1 MAQIGMLALFSTVTP
16 NPLLDEKN
24 SSTKSLE
31 KPTLVSSPS
40 FYSYMSNPKEA
51 FQRYVLGLHAKTKRS
66 LAEEAESGDETSV
79 TAWLREGADPNEQ
92 DSYGYTPLIN
102 ASALG
107 RLKAVKHLVQSGA
120 DLNKSGPF
128 GFSALHAAAQNG
140 HREVVSYLLRNGA
153 DINQQNN
160 DMDTAMHL
168 AIRAQRIEIVYML
181 LRNGGNPKIEGF
193 NKKNSIQ
200 CARETGLLDLAETL
214 KNYNLATGYHG
225 FSAPSTLSEI
235 HN

>member
-1 MAQIGMLALFSTVTP
+1 MAQIGMLALFATVTP

-24 SSTKSLE
+24 NTTKSLDKD
-31 KPTLVSSPS
+31 KPTSVSLPS
-40 FYSYMSNPKEA
+40 FYSYMPNPKVA
-51 FQRYVLGLHAKTKRS
+51 FERLLGLHTKTKRS
-66 LAEEAESGDETSV
+66 LAEEAESGNETSV
-79 TAWLREGADPNEQ
+79 NSWLREGADPNEQ
-92 DSYGYTPLIN
+92 DNYGYTPLIN
-102 ASALG
+102 ASAMG
-107 RLKAVKHLVQSGA
+107 RLGAVKHLVQSGA

-181 LRNGGNPKIEGF
+181 LRNGGNPKLEGF
-193 NKKNSIQ
+193 KKKIQ
-200 CARETGLLDLAETL
+200 YNVLEILA
-214 KNYNLATGYHG
+214 
-225 FSAPSTLSEI
+225 
-235 HN
+235 